1 MKLKNKV
8 LLSMISVTAL
18 LFLFQNCSNTGF
30 MQGRDL
36 ASEWAN
42 ALDPFFAYYYASPPV
57 AYFDGVIIVPTDADP
72 KARFADVGFIG
83 SLSMADGSHASSSYK
98 LELRKNDGSRVCPQ
112 QTGTLG
118 TQTRI
123 EFECVTSNL
132 VLGANEWLVAWIQFT
147 SGGKTYTLEKPFR

>member
-8 LLSMISVTAL
+8 LLSMISATAL

-36 ASEWAN
+36 ASEWSSS
-42 ALDPFFAYYYASPPV
+42 LDPFFAYYYQTPPV
-57 AYFDGVIIVPTDADP
+57 AYFDGVLVIPNDADP
-72 KARFADVGFIG
+72 AARFADIGFIG
-83 SLSMADGSHASSSYK
+83 SLSLVDGSQPSLSYK

-118 TQTRI
+118 TRTRI
-123 EFECVTSNL
+123 EFDCVTSNL
-132 VLGANEWLVAWIQFT
+132 QLTSNEWLVAWIQFT
-147 SGGKTYTLEKPFR
+147 ANGKTYTLEKPFH